1 MFREQHEARTIKFLK
16 RRTPIVGCVSGAPL
30 GQSNHLLNPR
40 RLRVVDLALLE
51 EGHGQLI
58 HNEPSPILTAKAI
71 HRKEWTEAT
80 TLYANLRL
88 ILNMRA
94 AMKLQHKFL
103 VSKDTRNFWRDPE
116 LCLQLILAGRMLR

>member
-1 MFREQHEARTIKFLK
+1 MFREQHEAPTTKLLK
-16 RRTPIVGCVSGAPL
+16 RRTPVVGCVSA
-30 GQSNHLLNPR
+30 NHLLNPR

-71 HRKEWTEAT
+71 HMKDWTEAT

-94 AMKLQHKFL
+94 AMKLQHKLL
-103 VSKDTRNFWRDPE
+103 VSKDTRNFSRDPE
-116 LCLQLILAGRMLR
+116 LCLQLTLAGRILP